1 MALLPPSER
10 ETQRREREI
19 LTVNEL
25 VLVDGP
31 TPVLV
36 QRLEKLVGPGPQGE
50 KID

>member
-1 MALLPPSER
+1 MDLLPPSER
-10 ETQRREREI
+10 ETQRREI

-36 QRLEKLVGPGPQGE
+36 QRLEKLVGPGPQGK